1 MIVNRRTLIIIHFF
15 HTRRSPRVVRTFDVL
30 PGSEHTL
37 KASGRDMTAV
47 KAILVVSAVCTS
59 KPEPNFRAQVKE
71 AGEAIGPMFGDRDGL
86 IVKHLLCSRWG
97 DKNVGG
103 GLYFFE
109 SIENVESYLSSE
121 FWEGVLKDTEWD
133 TDTLKYELYRVGDM
147 PIVA

>member
-1 MIVNRRTLIIIHFF
+1 M
-15 HTRRSPRVVRTFDVL
+15 VRTFDVL

-147 PIVA
+147 PLVA